1 MLVVGFLFVIAC
13 NANAQ
18 KEPASDFKRI
28 FQVIS
33 SRDALSTSF
42 QLHMEKMGALCAKQ
56 DASESGYA
64 KKGNVKCISTTAI
77 PELDMSATASLA
89 VTMIDATIAGIE
101 KCTYMRSILI
111 QEYGKPAES
120 QGNCDSKWLV
130 KRSKGKPLV
139 HIVLEEN
146 AKKDVVYFGNE
157 QEQGP

>member
-1 MLVVGFLFVIAC
+1 
-13 NANAQ
+13 
-18 KEPASDFKRI
+18 
-28 FQVIS
+28 
-33 SRDALSTSF
+33 
-42 QLHMEKMGALCAKQ
+42 
-56 DASESGYA
+56 
-64 KKGNVKCISTTAI
+64 
-77 PELDMSATASLA
+77 MSATASLA